1 MPIIRNASGQSQYIA
16 VGELFFA
23 ERPQDFFDD
32 NDSEDSELKRRLAEA
47 RYRVIETIRFA
58 DNPLTGIGTCHEIH
72 GIGSEL
78 EDLTNFVDIRDGR
91 RAQLLKTQ
99 RAREESVG
107 LAPHERRRRS
117 PQPLRRRR
125 SALFSGTDI
134 PKGHFFRQYG
144 LSLSRYER
152 ARFVDLMRW
161 HLFHAAI
168 EEMYANNEIAR
179 LNDVWYIKVSVMD
192 VHPSARRQ
200 RRRKSARSSHRVKDD
215 DRSFHGMPNCA
226 RGRSAA

>member
-23 ERPQDFFDD
+23 ERPEVFFCG
-32 NDSEDSELKRRLAEA
+32 NDSELERRLVEA
-47 RYRVIETIRFA
+47 RYRVIEAIRFA
-58 DNPLTGIGTCHEIH
+58 DIPLTGIGTCHEIR
-72 GIGSEL
+72 GIGSDS
-78 EDLTNFVDIRDGR
+78 EDLTNFVDTRDGR
-91 RAQLLKTQ
+91 RAQLLKKQ
-99 RAREESVG
+99 RAREETVG
-107 LAPHERRRRS
+107 LMPNERRRRS

-134 PKGHFFRQYG
+134 PKGYFFRKYG
-144 LSLSRYER
+144 LNLSRYER

-168 EEMYANNEIAR
+168 EEMYSNDEIAR

-200 RRRKSARSSHRVKDD
+200 RQRKSTRSSHRVKRD
-215 DRSFHGMPNCA
+215 DRSFHGRPNRDRGCA
-226 RGRSAA
+226 AA